1 MTPNAITPAA
11 RGGSTA
17 SRDKPKSRPA
27 GHRARLRK
35 QTVPRRVSGPAGGA
49 GQARAASSPGSAGS
63 TRARPAPSTTPRRRS
78 ARRAP
83 APTAGGALL
92 TRSRAF
98 VASLPDSPLLDRLIR
113 GRYWIP
119 LLGVLL
125 AGIVAMQVEVL
136 KLSAGVGRSIERST
150 ALQSRNEQLRASVAS
165 LSGDQRIERIAASM
179 GMVMPAPEAIDF
191 LGLPPRAAVRKAVT
205 NIHAPDAAN
214 FIATLPSIDTPN
226 GAAADAA
233 TDGVTATPGVTAS
246 PGATTTGVTADA
258 GVTVTPTTTTPAATT
273 TPVAPAVGT
282 SATTGG

>member
-17 SRDKPKSRPA
+17 SREKPKSRPA

-49 GQARAASSPGSAGS
+49 GQARAASSTGSAGS
-63 TRARPAPSTTPRRRS
+63 ARARPAPSTTRRRRS
-78 ARRAP
+78 ARPAP

-98 VASLPDSPLLDRLIR
+98 VASLPDSPLLDRLVR

-214 FIATLPSIDTPN
+214 FIATLPLIDTPN
-226 GAAADAA
+226 GAAAGAS

-246 PGATTTGVTADA
+246 PGVTTTGVTANA

-273 TPVAPAVGT
+273 TPVAPAAGP